1 MGHRK
6 ALWKPKITPTN
17 GDVGLVSGPPVEN
30 DRIEEEKDQGD
41 HEMEAAGED
50 DNEGHEEG
58 EDDVNAPL
66 KCKLGGEFPKWEKVD
81 SGVIVD
87 QRAKDGWGNKL
98 FRVHRPR
105 ETAHQEHKTEEECW
119 NLLLVFC

>member
-1 MGHRK
+1 
-6 ALWKPKITPTN
+6 
-17 GDVGLVSGPPVEN
+17 
-30 DRIEEEKDQGD
+30 
-41 HEMEAAGED
+41 MEAARED

-58 EDDVNAPL
+58 EDDANDPL
-66 KCKLGGEFPKWEKVD
+66 KCKLGGEFLKWEKLD

-98 FRVHRPR
+98 FRIHWPR

-119 NLLLVFC
+119 NLLFPVH